1 MRAKPK
7 TTYVT
12 ACPATWEL
20 IRAAYLSGL
29 SAPTAAARF
38 GVSVGALR
46 KRAQREGWTKRA
58 YVAGGAGV
66 ALSRPG
72 PGTVAR
78 AAGEGPPLH
87 AGDLPPHLA
96 DAGERMQRP
105 VSYEAPSVARAS
117 LRMAVRSL
125 AAGDPLAALRHARA
139 AQQIAQLDNLIPWSG
154 GDEDPLEAEAR
165 QSAFAEFA
173 FSVAGELATALMTGE
188 NIPPGYLA
196 RADAWRRRHE
206 ANAAARA
213 ARAAAEDAA

>member
-12 ACPATWEL
+12 ASPATWEL

-58 YVAGGAGV
+58 FVAAGPCATGAGGTGAV
-66 ALSRPG
+66 AAPT
-72 PGTVAR
+72 P
-78 AAGEGPPLH
+78 AAPAAL
-87 AGDLPPHLA
+87 LPPHLA
-96 DAGERMQRP
+96 DIEQRMQRP
-105 VSYEAPSVARAS
+105 VSYAAPDVARSS

-139 AQQIAQLDNLIPWSG
+139 AQMIARLDDLIPWMSE
-154 GDEDPLEAEAR
+154 DEDPLQAEAR
-165 QSAFAEFA
+165 QAAFSDFA
-173 FSVAGELATALMTGE
+173 FSVAGELATCLVTGVD
-188 NIPPGYLA
+188 IPPGYLA
-196 RADAWRRRHE
+196 RADEWRRRHE
-206 ANAAARA
+206 ADAAARA
-213 ARAAAEDAA
+213 AGEDGE